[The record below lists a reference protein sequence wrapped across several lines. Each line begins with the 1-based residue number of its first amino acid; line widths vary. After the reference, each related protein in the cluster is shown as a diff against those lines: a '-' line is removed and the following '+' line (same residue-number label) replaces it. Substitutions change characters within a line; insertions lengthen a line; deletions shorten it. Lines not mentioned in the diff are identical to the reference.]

1 MVLHVRVLKLDIQK
15 RSLYNSLTVPELK
28 IVDTHIYHCKFKTT
42 VKTVCKYPCPTSAQ
56 CWSVKI
62 DKFQDSA
69 GIEVKLWNKI
79 PRIFLRKLSKEFS
92 ANCYLISY
100 KRRVTIFK
108 SPWLLKKSR
117 YRDTLAKGFNV
128 CFFFLC
134 YHLRVSDSLS

>member
-1 MVLHVRVLKLDIQK
+1 M
-15 RSLYNSLTVPELK
+15 
-28 IVDTHIYHCKFKTT
+28 
-42 VKTVCKYPCPTSAQ
+42 CKYPCPTSAQ

-62 DKFQDSA
+62 DKFQKDSA
-69 GIEVKLWNKI
+69 RIEVKLWNKI

-92 ANCYLISY
+92 ANCYLIY

-128 CFFFLC
+128 CFFSVLSFKSQWLLVLMHC
-134 YHLRVSDSLS
+134 SSVSAVLIRSLNFCVLFIFSAICKAF